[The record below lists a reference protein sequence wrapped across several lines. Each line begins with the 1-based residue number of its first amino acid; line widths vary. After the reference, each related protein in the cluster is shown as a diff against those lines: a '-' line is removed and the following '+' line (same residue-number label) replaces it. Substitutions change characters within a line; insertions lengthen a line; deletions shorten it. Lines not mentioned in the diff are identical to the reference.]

1 VPCALQGRS
10 NRRDPGRVVRSRR
23 HACPA
28 DFGGGPA
35 CDGDGERRSRGVI
48 VLPKRVVWVEWGSA
62 GMIRC
67 SLLSRKKEVIARTA
81 LWRGA
86 TIGEL
91 PASSALPWWTDTQ
104 QPVQEL
110 WG

>member
-1 VPCALQGRS
+1 M
-10 NRRDPGRVVRSRR
+10 
-23 HACPA
+23 
-28 DFGGGPA
+28 
-35 CDGDGERRSRGVI
+35 I

-67 SLLSRKKEVIARTA
+67 SRKKEVIARTA
-81 LWRGA
+81 LLSA
-86 TIGEL
+86 SETL
-91 PASSALPWWTDTQ
+91 PASSALPWTDTQ